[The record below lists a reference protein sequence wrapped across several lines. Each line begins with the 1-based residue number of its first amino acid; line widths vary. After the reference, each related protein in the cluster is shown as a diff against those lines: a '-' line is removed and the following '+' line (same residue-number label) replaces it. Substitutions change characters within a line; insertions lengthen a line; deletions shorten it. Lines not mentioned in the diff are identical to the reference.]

1 MASNAKTR
9 KRSKKNETKRD
20 GKFVKLLCDI
30 DKVLSTGDLPSHY
43 VGGGQPF
50 TRGKKAFAKST

>member
-1 MASNAKTR
+1 MASNAKSR
-9 KRSKKNETKRD
+9 KRSKKNEAKRD
-20 GKFVKLLCDI
+20 GKFVKLLTDI

-50 TRGKKAFAKST
+50 TRGKTKPTKST

>member
-9 KRSKKNETKRD
+9 KRSKENKARAD

-43 VGGGQPF
+43 VAGGQPF
-50 TRGKKAFAKST
+50 TRGKTKST